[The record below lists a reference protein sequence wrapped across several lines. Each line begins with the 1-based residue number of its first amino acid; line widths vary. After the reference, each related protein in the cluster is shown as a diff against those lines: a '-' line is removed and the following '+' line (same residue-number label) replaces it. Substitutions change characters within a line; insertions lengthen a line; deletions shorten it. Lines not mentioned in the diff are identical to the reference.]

1 MRPLIVIEHVSQDGV
16 IQGPGSLHEDTSHH
30 FQKGGWI
37 IPYSD
42 ESVGEFIKNIMRSS
56 FDLLLG
62 RKTYDLWAAYWPF
75 HDGWKEANQAIKYVV
90 SHQSYPSLW
99 EPTIFINSDV
109 VEKILKLKQ
118 GDGKPIHVWGSSEL
132 VETLIKHDLIDN
144 LWLMVYPIHLGEGK
158 KLFQFEFLK
167 NYFHEVGHHV
177 SPQGVQMIKYDKRIV
192 SLDDLSS

>member
-16 IQGPGSLHEDTSHH
+16 IQGPGSLYEDTSHH

-132 VETLIKHDLIDN
+132 VETLIKHDLVDN

-158 KLFQFEFLK
+158 KLFQFESLE

>member
-1 MRPLIVIEHVSQDGV
+1 MRPLIVIEHVSKDGV
-16 IQGPGSLHEDTSHH
+16 IQGPGSLYEDTSHH
-30 FQKGGWI
+30 FRKGGWI

-158 KLFQFEFLK
+158 KLFQFESLE
-167 NYFHEVGHHV
+167 NYFHEVGNHV